1 MEYELF
7 HDDDW
12 RCRQF
17 PDYRRHSRLKR
28 SRLSDHRPHCP
39 PSRPGLDF
47 AFTNFDKDDPSS
59 LTLQF
64 SMPLHDMFKENCG
77 PGFGKRRVGY
87 IMLTRRIK
95 L

>member
-1 MEYELF
+1 VTIDRIVPL
-7 HDDDW
+7 
-12 RCRQF
+12 
-17 PDYRRHSRLKR
+17 PAL
-28 SRLSDHRPHCP
+28 
-39 PSRPGLDF
+39 
-47 AFTNFDKDDPSS
+47 ASS